1 MKKTIQ
7 KALATLMTAAML
19 IPLSANAAPN
29 PYRIRLDVNNDR
41 AINAI
46 DASIVLAEYAAT
58 STKQPSS
65 FTITEKYL
73 ADSNYDG
80 AINAVDASAI
90 LEVYAYNATSDTP
103 MFEQK
108 VTYSVRR
115 KYEDR
120 LESNMYDNY
129 EDCLAWIIENKA
141 SYEKK
146 WEEEK
151 TWREHGFTYEIT
163 RYHQDEEKHS
173 SSVRIYIEDEYGEII
188 LSPK

>member
-7 KALATLMTAAML
+7 KTLAALTTAAML
-19 IPLSANAAPN
+19 IPLSANAAPD
-29 PYRIRLDVNNDR
+29 PYRIRFDVNNDR

-46 DASIVLAEYAAT
+46 DASIVLTEYAAT

-65 FTITEKYL
+65 FTLTEKYL

-108 VTYSVRR
+108 VNYSVRR
-115 KYEDR
+115 NYKDR
-120 LESNMYDNY
+120 FEIEIFDNY
-129 EDCLAWIIENKA
+129 EDCLKWITENKA

-146 WEEEK
+146 WESAP
-151 TWREHGFTYEIT
+151 REYGFRYEIT
-163 RYHQDEEKHS
+163 RNHQNEPKHS
-173 SSVRIYIEDEYGEII
+173 SGIQIYIENDMGEVTQ
-188 LSPK
+188 SPE